1 MKISIKEVEQWDL
14 TSICKIY
21 AQRLDEF
28 ETEFRQME
36 ELEKQSEQM
45 KRGNR

>member
-14 TSICKIY
+14 TSICRIY
-21 AQRLDEF
+21 AQRFEEF
-28 ETEFRQME
+28 ESEFRQMQ
-36 ELEKQSEQM
+36 ELDKQSEQM